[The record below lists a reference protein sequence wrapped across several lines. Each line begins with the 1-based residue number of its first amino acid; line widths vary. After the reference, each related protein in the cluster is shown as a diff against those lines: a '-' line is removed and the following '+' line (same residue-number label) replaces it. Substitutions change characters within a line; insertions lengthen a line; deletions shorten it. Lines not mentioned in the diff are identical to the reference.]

1 MFGTRCKNNKGLSVG
16 RTDSPA
22 GRTGGRGFTIIEIVV
37 VIAIITTVFI
47 AILSFFVFDAK
58 VAEREQMRI
67 KAISLAE
74 EAMEAV
80 RSFRDNTD
88 WDINGVGILN
98 VNTDYGL
105 AVSGMGWDI
114 VLGDEN
120 INSFTRSIIFEN
132 VSRDLNDDI
141 ESIYNISND
150 DSDTKKVTV
159 IVSWIDRQGSASE
172 SLKTYFTNWKN

>member
-1 MFGTRCKNNKGLSVG
+1 MFGTQCKNNKGLPVG
-16 RTDSPA
+16 RT
-22 GRTGGRGFTIIEIVV
+22 GRQGFTIIEIVV

-47 AILSFFVFDAK
+47 SILSFFVFDIK

-105 AVSGMGWDI
+105 TVGGLGWDI
-114 VLGDEN
+114 ISGSEN
-120 INSFTRSIIFEN
+120 INSFTRIIIFEN

-159 IVSWIDRQGSASE
+159 IVSWSDRQGSASE